1 MVPFDRTHFPEVERV
16 IKAPA
21 SHWDK
26 KIAADLVTEMEA
38 FFGKVDTIP
47 QMKQALAI
55 AGYQGLR
62 RQIEKAI
69 EGKTGSDAVRAMALA
84 MRSFALGSPGLAVA
98 SFRDPEV
105 DNPEYQK
112 AAGELA
118 QTVLRVF
125 SDVGITDESAKH
137 AIRILKSLVRGF
149 VLGEMSAP
157 VARPMEYQKSYVFAV
172 EMFVSGLDA
181 LRGASITADEIAVND
196 GPVNPA

>member
-21 SHWDK
+21 SRWDK

-69 EGKTGSDAVRAMALA
+69 EGKTGADAVRAMALA

-181 LRGASITADEIAVND
+181 LRGASITADEIAAND

>member
-21 SHWDK
+21 SRWDK

-62 RQIEKAI
+62 RQIEKAV
-69 EGKTGSDAVRAMALA
+69 EGKTGLDAVRAMALA

-98 SFRDPEV
+98 SFRDPEI

-112 AAGELA
+112 AAGQLA
-118 QTVLRVF
+118 QTVRRVF

-149 VLGEMSAP
+149 VLGEMSAQ
-157 VARPMEYQKSYVFAV
+157 VARPMEYQKSYVLAV
-172 EMFVSGLDA
+172 EIFVSGLGA
-181 LRGASITADEIAVND
+181 LRDAPITADELAAND
-196 GPVNPA
+196 GPINPA

>member
-21 SHWDK
+21 SRWDK

-69 EGKTGSDAVRAMALA
+69 EGKTGADAVRAMALA
-84 MRSFALGSPGLAVA
+84 MRSFALGSPALAVA

-112 AAGELA
+112 VAGELA

-181 LRGASITADEIAVND
+181 LRGASITADELAVND